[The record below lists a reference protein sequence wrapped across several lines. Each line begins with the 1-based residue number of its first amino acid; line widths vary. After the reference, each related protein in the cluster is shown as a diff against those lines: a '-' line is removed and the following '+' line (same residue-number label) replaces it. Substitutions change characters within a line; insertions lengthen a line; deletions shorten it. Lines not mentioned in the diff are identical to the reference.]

1 MQARVPFAAAWT
13 QHGLWS
19 DATLAERIRRGV
31 AMAPDT
37 RLIFGSRDRSVE
49 TTTTGEVYAQSLQ
62 VAAAFK
68 ARGFAPG
75 DVIVLQVPHWRE
87 SLVAFIAAQ
96 HLGMATVPAVSI
108 YGPTEL
114 GFILRQSR
122 AKVLVIPDSW
132 RKTDYAERVRRME
145 NLPHLEHIIVIGKNP
160 VPGPVTYWEELAAA
174 SSSIGGPER
183 ISADDVCIINFTSG
197 STASPKGVIHS
208 HKTFG
213 AAVFV
218 HPLLLEPGEPG
229 ASFSE
234 LPAGHVAGL
243 IAWLRPFLLC
253 EHTVYVDHW
262 DGELAVEMFRRHAIS
277 RTSGAPLQIN
287 YLLDHLEPELM
298 GRIKHITTGATSIAP
313 DMMQR
318 CEKLGAPASRIF
330 GTTEHPT
337 VAGSLPAD
345 PLNKRIHTD
354 GRIMAGGSVRIVDD
368 DNRDVPS
375 GERGEIWTMGP
386 QLFLGYLDAD
396 LNAGAFTPD
405 GWFRT
410 GDIGI
415 LDADGFL
422 SVVDRKKDIIIRG
435 GENIS
440 SKEVEDL
447 LAAHPAVAE
456 AAAVAWPDAR
466 LGEKVGVFVRTRPGA
481 HLDLP
486 AIIAHFQASG
496 VARHKTPEYLV
507 VVADFPRTSVGKIL
521 KTELRKRV
529 AELQASKA
537 SQ

>member
-1 MQARVPFAAAWT
+1 
-13 QHGLWS
+13 
-19 DATLAERIRRGV
+19 
-31 AMAPDT
+31 MAPGT
-37 RLIFGSRDRSVE
+37 RLIFGSRDRNVE

-68 ARGFAPG
+68 ARGFGSG

-96 HLGMATVPAVSI
+96 HLGMVTVPAVSI
-108 YGPTEL
+108 YGPAEL

-145 NLPHLEHIIVIGKNP
+145 DLPHLEHIIVIGEKP
-160 VPGPVTYWEELAAA
+160 VPGPVIYWDELTAANSA
-174 SSSIGGPER
+174 IEGPER

-213 AAVFV
+213 AAVLV

-229 ASFSE
+229 ASFSQ

-386 QLFLGYLDAD
+386 QLFLGYLDAG

-447 LAAHPAVAE
+447 LASHPAVAE
-456 AAAVAWPDAR
+456 AAAVAWPDSR
-466 LGEKVGVFVRTRPGA
+466 LGEKVCVFVRTRPGA
-481 HLDLP
+481 QLDLP
-486 AIIAHFQASG
+486 AVIAHFQASG

-507 VVADFPRTSVGKIL
+507 MVEDFPRTSVGKIL
-521 KTELRKRV
+521 KPELRKRV
-529 AELQASKA
+529 AQLQASKTP
-537 SQ
+537 Q